1 MTEVALKQTIILS
14 WGELEGL
21 QMTEPEYI
29 LKGLIRGEVGMLQAV
44 TNVGKT
50 TLALNLS
57 ICLATGRPYNGL
69 VEAGQPRKILYL
81 DYETPLTATKLD
93 LETMQQALTEV
104 ECALF
109 RQNFFIYN
117 FQNPDSE
124 DLILTEEGKT
134 EFLAGL
140 IRKTQADLVI
150 IDPISLAFPGVDEQS
165 NADVMNKIMRPLQ
178 ALPKTCGSP
187 SILFLHHIGKEKSE
201 EGAKSGRN
209 EAYRSRG
216 ASSFATLSRLI
227 LQLDRRISGHLA
239 ETHLSFIKS
248 KMANEPRPM
257 VIELDGESRWFTVVR
272 TTDEEAETPIQAV
285 VRAVRELDGE
295 AKRAEIL
302 IKAGG
307 AVSLSTL
314 DRYLAK
320 AVELGELVKP
330 PGTFGVYHLPNLVEE
345 AEAVNG

>member
-1 MTEVALKQTIILS
+1 MTEVALKTTIVLS
-14 WGELEGL
+14 WGQLRGIT
-21 QMTEPEYI
+21 MAEPEYI
-29 LKGLIRGEVGMLQAV
+29 LTGLIRGEVGMLQAV

-69 VEAGQPRKILYL
+69 VEAGTPRKILYL
-81 DYETPLTATKLD
+81 DYETSITATRLD
-93 LETMQQALTEV
+93 LETMENALTEA
-104 ECALF
+104 EKELF

-124 DLILTEEGKT
+124 DLILTEEGKM
-134 EFLAGL
+134 EFLASL
-140 IRKTQADLVI
+140 IGKLGVDLVI

-178 ALPKTCGSP
+178 AMPKTCGSP

-201 EGAKSGRN
+201 EGAKVGRN

-227 LQLDRRISGHLA
+227 LQLDKRISGNTP
-239 ETHLSFIKS
+239 EIHLSFIKS
-248 KMANEPRPM
+248 KMANEPKPM
-257 VIELDGESRWFTVVR
+257 VIDLDGESRWFSVIRSGEPVK
-272 TTDEEAETPIQAV
+272 ETPTEAL
-285 VRAVRELDGE
+285 VRAVTELGGE

-302 IKAGG
+302 IKAGSI
-307 AVSLSTL
+307 VSQSTI
-314 DRYLAK
+314 DRHLAK
-320 AVELGELVKP
+320 AVEVGELVKP
-330 PGTFGVYHLPNLVEE
+330 HGTYGVYHLPNLVEG